1 MPEWKKRRNEMQCL
15 RENFEETREIQP
27 ARSECVGNKDALLE
41 NKIFF
46 SNSVFYI
53 KSWRHM
59 KWEMK
64 QDVSFPLCLLRTS
77 DVKSDIS

>member
-53 KSWRHM
+53 KS
-59 KWEMK
+59 
-64 QDVSFPLCLLRTS
+64 
-77 DVKSDIS
+77 